1 MAEGAGRS
9 VSASATATLDSG
21 QGWLLSA
28 SIAAGADTA
37 TAVVRTGGSGGTIIC
52 KLAATANT
60 TAERQFVSGVPYSDL
75 HVTITGTAPV
85 FDAELG

>member
-9 VSASATATLDSG
+9 VSGSGTGTVDGG

-37 TAVVRTGGSGGTIIC
+37 TAVFRTGGASGTIVC
-52 KLAATANT
+52 KLAALANT
-60 TAERQFVSGVPYSDL
+60 TAERGFVSGVPYSDL
-75 HVTITGTAPV
+75 HVTITGTSPV